1 MSKPN
6 RGQEAN
12 GSFVLSWQEE
22 RRARLG
28 EGISR
33 PYAKQR
39 TRTFELRIQPAAGR
53 PMKVWLPAPDKK
65 TALVYAMNRWPDATA
80 EVVA

>member
-1 MSKPN
+1 MAN
-6 RGQEAN
+6 RGTDN
-12 GSFVLSWQEE
+12 GSFVLSWQDNGT
-22 RRARLG
+22 ARMG

-33 PYAKQR
+33 PHAKQR
-39 TRTFELRIQPAAGR
+39 TRTFELLVQPAAGR

-65 TALVYAMNRWPDATA
+65 TALVYAANRWPDSTA

>member
-1 MSKPN
+1 MAN
-6 RGQEAN
+6 RGIDN
-12 GSFVLSWQEE
+12 GGFVLTWQDDNSK
-22 RRARLG
+22 ARLG

-33 PYAKQR
+33 PLAKQR
-39 TRTFELRIQPAAGR
+39 THTFELRIQPRAGR

-65 TALVYAMNRWPDATA
+65 TALVYAANRWPDATA

>member
-1 MSKPN
+1 MAK
-6 RGQEAN
+6 RGTDN
-12 GSFVLSWQEE
+12 GSFVLTWQEDSA
-22 RRARLG
+22 ARLG

-33 PYAKQR
+33 PHAKQA

-53 PMKVWLPAPDKK
+53 PMKVWLPAPDAQ
-65 TALVYAMNRWPDATA
+65 TALVYAGNRWPDATA

>member
-1 MSKPN
+1 MAN
-6 RGQEAN
+6 RGTDN
-12 GSFVLSWQEE
+12 GSFVLSWQDNGA
-22 RRARLG
+22 ARMG

-33 PYAKQR
+33 PHAKQR
-39 TRTFELRIQPAAGR
+39 TRTFALLVQPAAGR

-65 TALVYAMNRWPDATA
+65 TALVYAANRWPDATA